1 MKKPLK
7 IALYALLALVLIVL
21 AYVIYVFAAYY
32 RVEDY
37 QSLDVV
43 RTTCESPVPMGD
55 AAETDVTYRIS
66 SANVGFGAY
75 SNDYSFFMDGG
86 KESRARSAE
95 AVDENMRGEASLVKA
110 LSPDFALFQ
119 EVDIDGT
126 RSWHVP
132 EDAYLRDAMAGRE
145 IRRDQFTVSGCMSR
159 IARKLRGGR
168 FAFSELFD
176 DRMSRAEVIT
186 MFMALLEMAKLN
198 RLHVEQEAAYEEIY
212 LSPYVPQKEE

>member
-43 RTTCESPVPMGD
+43 RTTCESPVPMED
-55 AAETDVTYRIS
+55 AAEADVTYRIS

-145 IRRDQFTVSGCMSR
+145 
-159 IARKLRGGR
+159 
-168 FAFSELFD
+168 FD
-176 DRMSRAEVIT
+176 EVY
-186 MFMALLEMAKLN
+186 AQN
-198 RLHVEQEAAYEEIY
+198 YD
-212 LSPYVPQKEE
+212 SPYLFYPFLSRTGRTKQASSPILPSPSRPPFAGLFPSSRGL